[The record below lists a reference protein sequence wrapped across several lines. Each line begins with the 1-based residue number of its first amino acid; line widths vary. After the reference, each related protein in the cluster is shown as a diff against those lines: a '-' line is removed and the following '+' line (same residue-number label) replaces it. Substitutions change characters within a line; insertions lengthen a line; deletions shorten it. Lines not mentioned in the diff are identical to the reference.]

1 MKCWNYLNVFI
12 FGEIVGGVYASG
24 GLGFFCVCAEW
35 GMLYERKRLIK
46 ILLEDIGE
54 KGDGFAVFN
63 G

>member
-1 MKCWNYLNVFI
+1 MFI